1 MPPRKRAKHF
11 LMFFFALFLLTA
23 ISCAPVE
30 CPAEQPEDVN
40 PRAFV
45 VAPGLRDSFASA
57 AGLWAAAGCVLEE
70 SPDGPSSIAIGTQ
83 DAILA
88 LGGPGFERSLGV
100 NRSNLRTDVSE
111 ILVRDDLA
119 PDARDWAVAHELGHS
134 CGCPDVGGVEA
145 IMGLWRAGR
154 PMSLTAFDA
163 QCVESY

>member
-1 MPPRKRAKHF
+1 
-11 LMFFFALFLLTA
+11 MFFFALIVLAA

-30 CPAEQPEDVN
+30 ITTEQPEDIN

-45 VAPGLRDSFASA
+45 VAPALRDSFASA

-70 SPDGPSSIAIGTQ
+70 SPDGPSSLSVGTQ
-83 DAILA
+83 SAIRA
-88 LGGPGFERSLGV
+88 LGGAGFERSLGV
-100 NRSNLRTDVSE
+100 NRSNLRTGVSE
-111 ILVRDDLA
+111 ILVRDDLEGE
-119 PDARDWAVAHELGHS
+119 ARDWVVAHELGHS

-154 PMSLTAFDA
+154 PMELTALDV